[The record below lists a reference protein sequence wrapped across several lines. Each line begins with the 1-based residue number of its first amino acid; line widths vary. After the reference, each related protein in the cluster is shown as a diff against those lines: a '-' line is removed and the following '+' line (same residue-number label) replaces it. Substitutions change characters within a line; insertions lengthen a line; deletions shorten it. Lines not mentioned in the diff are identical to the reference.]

1 MIRINLLGLAKGKKG
16 KRSSSVSMPSISA
29 GPSNPTLLFILIV
42 LGGLVL
48 NGGYFWKLTH
58 DRDRIARD
66 MQAAEIENRRLAQVK
81 LSYMEAEKEKELYKR
96 RIDVIEQLR
105 SNQMGPVM
113 LLTTIGDTV
122 NATDAVWLVT
132 MKEEGNNI
140 NLDGMALSPSAVANL
155 MRNLEKTGYFK
166 SVEMKET
173 FQDDQV
179 KDIQA
184 FQFTLTCEKAQQ
196 PQAAQPLQQAQQP
209 QQQAQQPQ
217 PPQQKS

>member
-122 NATDAVWLVT
+122 NATDAVWLVPHGRSELSRHPAT
-132 MKEEGNNI
+132 RRIHQRMRRLSHFRRARDHAFGGSSQSRNDSFFSRDRMSIAAAAPSPALITAWLRPGRREGRGTI
-140 NLDGMALSPSAVANL
+140 LLGKRERHDAS
-155 MRNLEKTGYFK
+155 
-166 SVEMKET
+166 
-173 FQDDQV
+173 
-179 KDIQA
+179 
-184 FQFTLTCEKAQQ
+184 
-196 PQAAQPLQQAQQP
+196 
-209 QQQAQQPQ
+209 
-217 PPQQKS
+217 